1 MAKFCSNC
9 GNEVH
14 ENAVVC
20 IKCGCAIPQMDAS
33 KQHMTQNKKSVLDV
47 ISQRIQINGI
57 IWLAVGAL
65 QIILGILDVRENWF
79 LLLVGAINLVYGFA
93 DLKYSKDCLV
103 RPIGIVKQAKPL
115 VRTVIVLVYNLL
127 IGAIIG
133 VAGSIYYL
141 VAVRAYILENERA
154 FLEIEQQRS
163 GVDSQQ

>member
-20 IKCGCAIPQMDAS
+20 IKCGCAIPQTDAS
-33 KQHMTQNKKSVLDV
+33 KQFASQKKSILDV
-47 ISQRIQINGI
+47 VSQRIQINGI

-65 QIILGILDVRENWF
+65 QIILGILDIRENWF
-79 LLLVGAINLVYGFA
+79 LLLVGAINLVYGVV

-141 VAVRAYILENERA
+141 VAVRAYILENERE

>member
-20 IKCGCAIPQMDAS
+20 IKCGCAIPQTDAS
-33 KQHMTQNKKSVLDV
+33 NQFASQKKSILDV
-47 ISQRIQINGI
+47 VSQRIQINGI

-65 QIILGILDVRENWF
+65 QIILGFLNIWDNWF
-79 LLLVGAINLVYGFA
+79 LLLVGAINIVFGAA
-93 DLKYSKDCLV
+93 DLKYSKDCLA

-115 VRTVIVLVYNLL
+115 VRTIIVLVYNLL

-141 VAVRAYILENERA
+141 VAVRAYVLENERE
-154 FLEIEQQRS
+154 FLEIEQQAINANPQ
-163 GVDSQQ
+163 G

>member
-33 KQHMTQNKKSVLDV
+33 KQYMAQNKKSVLDV

-57 IWLAVGAL
+57 IWLAVGAF
-65 QIILGILDVRENWF
+65 QIILGLSYLAQNWF
-79 LLLVGAINLVYGFA
+79 LLIVGAINLVFGVA

-115 VRTVIVLVYNLL
+115 ARTVIVLVYNLL

-141 VAVRAYILENERA
+141 VAVRAYILENERS
-154 FLEIEQQRS
+154 FLEIEQQHS
-163 GVDSQQ
+163 GVDAQQ